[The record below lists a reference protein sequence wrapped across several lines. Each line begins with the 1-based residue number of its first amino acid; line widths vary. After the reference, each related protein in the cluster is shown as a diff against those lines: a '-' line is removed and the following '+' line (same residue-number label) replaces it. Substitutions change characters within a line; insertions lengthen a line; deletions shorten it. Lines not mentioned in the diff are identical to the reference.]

1 MAGIFTRPKV
11 LEILNDESLSADERL
26 DRIMSL
32 RGRDIDDGY
41 VSKASAKADKDAA
54 LEQAKAD
61 WEKNIPKPN
70 IKESEEYKALESEF
84 SGYKAMQTARS
95 SDDFKD
101 VKGKFFETV
110 YGMVKTGDGVPS
122 TADQIA
128 EIKKEWPEYF
138 NPQEPEEK
146 PKNTPQY
153 SQQPGHSG
161 TNPTSEEDKL
171 FKQLSDAWK

>member
-11 LEILNDESLSADERL
+11 LEILQNEDLSTDDKLEK
-26 DRIMSL
+26 IMMLS
-32 RGRDIDDGY
+32 GRAIDDGY
-41 VSKASAKADKDAA
+41 VSKASAKADRDAA

-95 SDDFKD
+95 SDDYKD

-110 YGMVKTGDGVPS
+110 YGMVKTGEGVPS

-171 FKQLSDAWK
+171 FKTLSDAWK